1 MKILFQKSNPTTKT
15 CHGGD
20 KYNRQTIM
28 HSILSFMTSGNRD
41 DKEQCGECLTKDSLH
56 YLLYI

>member
-20 KYNRQTIM
+20 KYNRHTIM
-28 HSILSFMTSGNRD
+28 HSILSFMTIGNRD
-41 DKEQCGECLTKDSLH
+41 DKEQ
-56 YLLYI
+56 